1 MTRLPDWA
9 PRSVQTVVAGYDGRA
24 FVADLV
30 AGVTVGLVAL
40 PLAMAFAIASGLT
53 PQSGIYCAII
63 TGFLISALGGSRFQ
77 IGGPTG
83 AFVVVVS
90 GIISSHGIDG
100 LFMCTLMAGV
110 MLVIMGLTGT
120 GSAVKYIP
128 RPVIIAFTN
137 GIALVIASTQL
148 KDFLGLTLEVPGEF
162 IARAQFIAANL
173 SAVSADSVMLGLGTL
188 LLLILWSKYV
198 RSVPAYVVAL
208 FAGTAAAMV
217 LQLDVA
223 TIGSRFGGIPSG
235 LPHFQ
240 VPVFRPGLI
249 LTLISPAFTVAM
261 LGAIESLL
269 SAVVADR
276 MGGDRHNPNTELFAQ
291 GVANIVSPLFGGLP
305 ATGALAR
312 TATNIRSGAR
322 SPFAGMIHALTLL
335 VILLAGAKLASR
347 VPLPVLAAILFV
359 VAWNM
364 GEWHEIGDIWKQ
376 TSTDI
381 SVWAVTFLLTVLA
394 DLTVA
399 VEVGM
404 VMAALLFIRRVTQT
418 TTVSRVTHEYVEAG
432 RPHILQ
438 DKEIPEYVAIFRIHG
453 PFLFGATDKLQEIAQ
468 QADSLPPVVILRLRN
483 MTAVD
488 GTGLTAIEELSD
500 DLRTKGRTLVLCGA
514 PAQPAGAMRKAEFH
528 RRLGEENICS
538 SVQAALDRAASIV
551 RPGRATGTAQ
561 PTQSKP

>member
-1 MTRLPDWA
+1 MKQALPDWL
-9 PRSVQTVVAGYDGRA
+9 PRSILTFGGGYDRRA
-24 FVADLV
+24 FVADLI

-53 PQSGIYCAII
+53 PQAGIYCAII
-63 TGFLISALGGSRFQ
+63 TGFMISALGGSRFQ

-90 GIISSHGIDG
+90 GIVAKYGIDG
-100 LFMCTLMAGV
+100 LFMCTMMAGV

-128 RPVIIAFTN
+128 RPVIIGFTN

-148 KDFLGLTLEVPGEF
+148 KDFLGLSVDVPGEF
-162 IARAQFIAANL
+162 IGRIETIAAHL
-173 SAVSADSVMLGLGTL
+173 PESSPDSWALGAGTL
-188 LLLILWSKYV
+188 LLLVLWSRFVK
-198 RSVPAYVVAL
+198 RVPAYIVAL
-208 FAGTAAAMV
+208 FAGTAAAQAFG
-217 LQLDVA
+217 LEVA

-235 LPHFQ
+235 LPAFHVPTFQ
-240 VPVFRPGLI
+240 PGLI
-249 LTLISPAFTVAM
+249 LSLLSPALTVAM

-291 GVANIVSPLFGGLP
+291 GVANIISPLFGGLP

-322 SPFAGMIHALTLL
+322 SPVSGMIHAVTLL
-335 VILLAGAKLASR
+335 GVLLFGARLAGE

-359 VAWNM
+359 VAYNM
-364 GEWHEIGDIWKQ
+364 GEWREIPEIWKQ
-376 TSTDI
+376 TYADAL
-381 SVWAVTFLLTVLA
+381 VWLATVTLTVLA

-404 VMAALLFIRRVTQT
+404 VMAALMFIHRVSRT
-418 TTVSRVTHEYVEAG
+418 TTLSRVTPEYIEAG
-432 RPHILQ
+432 WPHVLQ
-438 DKEIPEYVAIFRIHG
+438 DKMIPDSVAIFRIHG
-453 PFLFGATDKLQEIAQ
+453 PFLFGTTDKLHDISR
-468 QADSLPPVVILRLRN
+468 QADSLPPVVILRCRN

-488 GTGLTAIEELSD
+488 GTGLSAIEELAQE
-500 DLRTKGRTLVLCGA
+500 LRAKGRTLVICGA

-528 RRLGEENICS
+528 ERLGRANICN
-538 SVQAALDRAASIV
+538 SVQEALDRAAEITST
-551 RPGRATGTAQ
+551 RRT
-561 PTQSKP
+561 